1 MNKVVEIE
9 IEVGIAIAIDQKGHA
24 DMFDIDPDPDIDP
37 EKTFEALSK
46 LDEVVKSLILTTK
59 GTKNTKG

>member
-24 DMFDIDPDPDIDP
+24 DMFDIDP

-46 LDEVVKSLILTTK
+46 LDEVVKSLILTAK
-59 GTKNTKG
+59 GTKNTKS